1 MILIIIKRLDYNKN
15 YLVFVFLDIKILLY
29 FLEFSVQSKK
39 IHIYNVRM
47 KVIVRVSTIEF
58 MKIQKLY
65 VFENVRIVDK
75 NLDFDVIFFEFVNFF
90 KIIRLQLLCY
100 KKRQLFWF
108 IFFFVLNTKI
118 SVRDIIFF
126 SRYLIHFQI
135 SKMIEKRQ
143 KCV

>member
-100 KKRQLFWF
+100 KKRQLF
-108 IFFFVLNTKI
+108 
-118 SVRDIIFF
+118 
-126 SRYLIHFQI
+126 
-135 SKMIEKRQ
+135 
-143 KCV
+143 